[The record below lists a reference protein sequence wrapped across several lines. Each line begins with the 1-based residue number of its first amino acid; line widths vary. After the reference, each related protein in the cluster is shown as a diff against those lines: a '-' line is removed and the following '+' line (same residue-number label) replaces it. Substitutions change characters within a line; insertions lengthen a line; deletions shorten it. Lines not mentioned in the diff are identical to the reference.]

1 VASKSSI
8 KAVMHSTEVIQ
19 RAAALAFHLDIPTA
33 VPALQV
39 EIPTVAAVASSPD
52 PSMGKE
58 GLQADLDTAVGANA
72 SSLDPKSVRILS
84 EAVAAMWE
92 VQRLRKIL
100 PTASRV
106 PGYSNNPVKQKRSSH
121 ICLIIEILA

>member
-1 VASKSSI
+1 
-8 KAVMHSTEVIQ
+8 
-19 RAAALAFHLDIPTA
+19 
-33 VPALQV
+33 V

-106 PGYSNNPVKQKRSSH
+106 PGYSNKPVKQKRSSH